1 MLIGYARVSTQ
12 DQDNAA
18 QIAALKSAGCEL
30 IFQEKAT
37 GGRWERPELHRLLG
51 ATAQRR
57 CIGSLEAGSPLTLLK
72 RRADFDGKSPAGG
85 SGIPEFDRS
94 N

>member
-37 GGRWERPELHRLLG
+37 GGRWERPIMHTENYAPRYPRLNL
-51 ATAQRR
+51 R
-57 CIGSLEAGSPLTLLK
+57 
-72 RRADFDGKSPAGG
+72 
-85 SGIPEFDRS
+85 
-94 N
+94 